1 MCYNMHE
8 SNEQCQNGQRQIA
21 CLQAN
26 LELTILIGRKPVNE
40 GTEGSRVAHSAK
52 ESFQEFTEGSRV
64 ARSAKESFQKFTR
77 KDSKLHTAQREVHF
91 YYVRTT
97 PISPKANPHYRLYR
111 LPGGE

>member
-64 ARSAKESFQKFTR
+64 AHSAKESFQEFTEG
-77 KDSKLHTAQREVHF
+77 S
-91 YYVRTT
+91 
-97 PISPKANPHYRLYR
+97 
-111 LPGGE
+111 